1 MNYEHGDG
9 HGTPDRNQNPYN
21 QKAGSQKRPDPG
33 RDPASFRQNREPV
46 GRGGVRPAGE
56 AGVRR
61 RDQTGPA
68 GAPGERSRGQT
79 GPAGAPGAGGRSQ
92 AGGPR
97 GGQTGPMGVPG
108 GESRSQ
114 AGGPRGGQTGP
125 MGVPGTGNRSQ
136 TGSTVRAA
144 GRTESGQTAEA
155 RTPKVL
161 KADRAG
167 DTPREMVAQA
177 KIERVKQKKRRR
189 RIITM
194 IVLECFTLFL
204 IFGYAYFARR
214 WNMIQREEFNPK
226 AVQNEYLSVDDIKKM
241 KGYRMI
247 AVFGVD
253 SRSTDVGAGN
263 QSDVNIICC
272 INEDTGEIKLVSLYR
287 DTYLNINDSNSYRKF
302 NAAYANGGPEQALK
316 ALNKNLDLDITEYV
330 TFSWKA
336 VAEGIN
342 ILGGVDIEIT
352 RSEFKFINGFIT
364 ETVKAT
370 GIGSHQLTGPGTHHL
385 DGVQAVAYGRLRLM
399 DTDYARTERQ
409 RKIIEQAFSKAKQAD
424 YAALNNILVTILP
437 SISTNLTFA
446 DMTTMALGIGKYH
459 IGETAGFPF
468 AKGNANLPGKG
479 DCVIPQTLESNVSQL
494 HTFLFGDES
503 YTPTDQVRQ
512 ISGKIAQDSGMHR
525 EGKPSTGSALST
537 DSYVPEETKTKAA
550 TEAETGR
557 EESQTDE
564 NGDLIIR
571 EPETDENGDPVETLP
586 VMTDEYGNLI
596 DGPIDDWPEGPDP
609 NYPGGPSSVN
619 PTNPGTALP
628 SQPGNGRF
636 PTTPGGE
643 PWESEGPVGPGTLPQ
658 GGNAEQPGTNPSGS
672 VTPGESQ
679 DQNIGP
685 GTSTPAGGPAEP
697 GGDHQGQ
704 TGSSGTTSPGT
715 TSPGTTSPG
724 STSHGG
730 NSQDGTGGPGIGA
743 GSGGVVNQGDQNR
756 QPSGGQTGSGTQ
768 GTGGGPGESQ
778 GPQGPG
784 L

>member
-9 HGTPDRNQNPYN
+9 HGTPGRNQNPYN
-21 QKAGSQKRPDPG
+21 QKTGSRRRPDPG
-33 RDPASFRQNREPV
+33 RDPASSRQNRQSKEAE
-46 GRGGVRPAGE
+46 GRGGMKPAGE
-56 AGVRR
+56 AGFVPGSRP
-61 RDQTGPA
+61 QT
-68 GAPGERSRGQT
+68 R
-79 GPAGAPGAGGRSQ
+79 
-92 AGGPR
+92 
-97 GGQTGPMGVPG
+97 PMGVSG
-108 GESRSQ
+108 
-114 AGGPRGGQTGP
+114 AGNRPQTGT
-125 MGVPGTGNRSQ
+125 GTGTRPSGRQ
-136 TGSTVRAA
+136 GA
-144 GRTESGQTAEA
+144 GETLEGRNP
-155 RTPKVL
+155 RVL
-161 KADRAG
+161 KAGRPEDN
-167 DTPREMVAQA
+167 PREMVARL

-194 IVLECFTLFL
+194 IVLECFTLLL

-214 WNMIQREEFNPK
+214 WNMIQRAEFNPK
-226 AVQNEYLSVDDIKKM
+226 SVQNEYLSVDDIKKM

-287 DTYLNINDSNSYRKF
+287 DTYLNVNDSNSYRKF

-342 ILGGVDIEIT
+342 ILDGVDIEIT

-370 GIGSHQLTGPGTHHL
+370 GIGSHQLTGPGLHHL

-409 RKIIEQAFSKAKQAD
+409 RKIIEQAFAKAKQAD

-503 YTPTDQVRQ
+503 YTPTEQVRQ
-512 ISGKIAQDSGMHR
+512 ISARIAQDSGMHR

-537 DSYVPEETKTKAA
+537 DNYVPEETKTRAA
-550 TEAETGR
+550 TEAETGS
-557 EESQTDE
+557 EEPETDE
-564 NGDLIIR
+564 NGNSISR

-586 VMTDEYGNLI
+586 AMTDEYGNLI

-609 NYPGGPSSVN
+609 GYPGNPGSVN
-619 PTNPGTALP
+619 PFDPGTTF
-628 SQPGNGRF
+628 PGRPGDGRF
-636 PTTPGGE
+636 PTTPGGD
-643 PWESEGPVGPGTLPQ
+643 PVESQSPIGPGTLPQ
-658 GGNAEQPGTNPSGS
+658 ESSARQPGNDPSGS
-672 VTPGESQ
+672 VNPGESR
-679 DQNIGP
+679 DHGP
-685 GTSTPAGGPAEP
+685 GSGADTPAGGPVDSDGDRQ
-697 GGDHQGQ
+697 GG
-704 TGSSGTTSPGT
+704 TSSSGTASSGGASFGDTPGITSPG
-715 TSPGTTSPG
+715 G
-724 STSHGG
+724 S
-730 NSQDGTGGPGIGA
+730 SQEGTGGPGTGA
-743 GSGGVVNQGDQNR
+743 GGTPDPGNQNH
-756 QPSGGQTGSGTQ
+756 QPSGSRPDSGSQ
-768 GTGGGPGESQ
+768 GTGGPGESQ